1 MRIAHVTDC
10 YLPRLGGIE
19 LQVHDLASRQA
30 AHHDVTVFTITQ
42 GAARAAENAQAAQ
55 NETLSATSQEP
66 TRVVSVGAGRRTL
79 RARGSARTPAG
90 QGLLRRA
97 ALLGSA
103 RLGAGRPEET
113 GLNGERIDFKAD
125 VKSQEKIRYLRARY
139 GPSWVGADDF
149 DVVHVHASSFS
160 PLAFLVARSAALR
173 GVPTVATVH
182 SMWAKASPLFD
193 AADLL
198 CGWGDWPVA
207 WSAVSSAAADPLRN
221 IVGRRGVVTVLANGV
236 DPSQWDIDPEPPAPN
251 QLRIVSVSR
260 LTPRKRVVQ
269 LVHLLRK
276 ARKKIPSSIQM
287 HVEIL
292 GDGPQMGEIRS
303 YLEVNAMTGWVHLRG
318 RVTRAEIRETFAR
331 SDLFVAPA
339 SLESFGIAALEARTA
354 GLPIVARTRTGVAD
368 FVTHGVEGWLVG
380 SDAAMAETI
389 ASLARSPELLAR
401 VAVHNRLYPASVDW
415 RSVERSCEDL
425 YHRAAGIHGRR
436 IDTVFPSAAVAQATL
451 AHVTVP
457 RSAAPGRVTLLK
469 VPPRQGVSDT

>member
-19 LQVHDLASRQA
+19 LQVHDLVSRQA
-30 AHHDVTVFTITQ
+30 AHHDVTIFTITQ
-42 GAARAAENAQAAQ
+42 GASRLVDTRTHCEA
-55 NETLSATSQEP
+55 SQEAA
-66 TRVVSVGAGRRTL
+66 RIIAVGATRTSL
-79 RARGSARTPAG
+79 EGAGLERMTARTG
-90 QGLLRRA
+90 RIRRA
-97 ALLGSA
+97 TFSGVA
-103 RLGAGRPEET
+103 RLGGDRRAGATSNTLRV
-113 GLNGERIDFKAD
+113 D
-125 VKSQEKIRYLRARY
+125 VKTDVKAQEKIKYLRARF
-139 GPSWVGADDF
+139 GPSWVGAHNF

-160 PLAFLVARSAALR
+160 PLAFLVARSASLR
-173 GVPTVATVH
+173 GIPTVATVH

-207 WSAVSSAAADPLRN
+207 WSAVSSAAAQPLRS
-221 IVGRRGVVTVLANGV
+221 IVGRRGDVTVLANGV
-236 DPSQWDIDPEPPAPN
+236 DPSQWDIEPEPPAPN

-260 LTPRKRVVQ
+260 LASRKRVVQ

-276 ARKKIPSSIQM
+276 ARRKVPSSIEM

-303 YLEVNAMTGWVHLRG
+303 YLEVNSMTGWVHLRG
-318 RVTRAEIRETFAR
+318 RVTRAEIRDTFAR

-368 FVTHGVEGWLVG
+368 FVTHGVEGWLVN

-389 ASLARSPELLAR
+389 ASLARSPELVAR
-401 VAVHNRLYPASVDW
+401 VAVHNRLYPPRVDW
-415 RSVERSCEDL
+415 QSVEHCCEDL
-425 YHRAAGIHGRR
+425 YRRAAGIHGRQ
-436 IDTVFPSAAVAQATL
+436 IEPVFPRAPVSHL
-451 AHVTVP
+451 LGPDVP
-457 RSAAPGRVTLLK
+457 ASRLAAPGGR
-469 VPPRQGVSDT
+469 PFREEVSPT